1 MKTKILEHRRPR
13 KTCRQ
18 KENGLFRK
26 SFRTVAMVAV
36 VSATLM
42 QYATL
47 VSEASSLTISG
58 SENGQSFRLSECP
71 SGQVLVGVAAKQGL
85 YIDSVAPLCSAV
97 SNSGVWSGPVSQR
110 STIGG
115 PGGNIKVAQCNEN
128 DAIVG
133 MSGKIGRWVTALTVR
148 CRKLTSPTTVS
159 STSSIYTVSAGGAT
173 YGTIAGAQTCSAH
186 RPVVAL
192 SGRYTLYVNQLTM
205 TCAD

>member
-1 MKTKILEHRRPR
+1 M
-13 KTCRQ
+13 
-18 KENGLFRK
+18 FRK
-26 SFRTVAMVAV
+26 SFRAVAIMAVA
-36 VSATLM
+36 SATLM
-42 QYATL
+42 QYSVL

-58 SENGQSFRLSECP
+58 SETGQSFRLSECP
-71 SGQVLVGVAAKQGL
+71 SGQVLVGVAAKQGW

-97 SNSGVWSGPVSQR
+97 GSNGVWSGPLSQR

-115 PGGNIKVAQCNEN
+115 PGGDIKVAQCNEN
-128 DAIVG
+128 DAVVG

-159 STSSIYTVSAGGAT
+159 STSSIYSISAGGAS
-173 YGTIAGAQTCSAH
+173 YGTIAGAQTCSSH

-192 SGRYTLYVNQLTM
+192 SGRYTVYVNQLTM